1 MQAYIISFVLGF
13 AFAATHVTAQT
24 QSAPFNLVISSAN
37 VTLNGSLL
45 AACHENAAIES
56 LCLGGAP
63 TDSYAQYN
71 LNYTSQDPSST
82 PSPIPGTIGI
92 LVCTFPRIPKLPN
105 YDTDSDSRYGN
116 FTVETSTS
124 RPCCRFPL
132 TRPRMLPSRC
142 SGPGKT

>member
-13 AFAATHVTAQT
+13 VFAATHVAAQT

-37 VTLNGSLL
+37 ATLNGSLL
-45 AACHENAAIES
+45 AVCHENAAIES

-92 LVCTFPRIPKLPN
+92 LVCTFPMNIQNCLTTILIRIQ
-105 YDTDSDSRYGN
+105 GMG
-116 FTVETSTS
+116 TS
-124 RPCCRFPL
+124 RWKLQPL
-132 TRPRMLPSRC
+132 VPAVVSR
-142 SGPGKT
+142 